1 MIVNMMKFG
10 IFLLA
15 SKYADS
21 LNFDRKTTN
30 VPYQFDPRIHNFGN
44 VGVGGLF
51 HSFLARPF
59 TKLIDLAAY
68 DGRNIRV
75 DIIKNLK
82 IEKPKF
88 VADFCSGTGT
98 STEALKECFKDAVVT
113 GVDTSREMLRIAKI
127 FTENINYIEDNVESV
142 QLEEKQDLITIIFA
156 LHEVPQEF
164 RIIILEN
171 IKKNLKDDGKMLIVD
186 IDTSYIPSESMLSG
200 EPYVQDYLKNI
211 DSDVLKVFPNSTKEI
226 YIDGHVRIWK
236 T

>member
-1 MIVNMMKFG
+1 MMK
-10 IFLLA
+10 ISLFLIA
-15 SKYADS
+15 SKYVNS
-21 LNFDRKTTN
+21 LNFNRKSTE

-51 HSFLARPF
+51 HSFMARPF

-82 IEKPKF
+82 IENPEF

-98 STEALKECFKDAVVT
+98 STEALRKCFKDAVVT
-113 GVDTSREMLRIAKI
+113 GVDTSREMLRVAKI
-127 FTENINYIEDNVESV
+127 FTENINYIEANAETVE
-142 QLEEKQDLITIIFA
+142 LETKQDLITIIFA
-156 LHEVPQEF
+156 LHEIPQEA

-171 IKKNLKDDGKMLIVD
+171 IKKNLNENGKILIVD

-211 DSDVLKVFPNSTKEI
+211 DTDVLKVFPKSTKEI

>member
-1 MIVNMMKFG
+1 MMK
-10 IFLLA
+10 ISLFLIA

-21 LNFDRKTTN
+21 LNFDSKTTQA
-30 VPYQFDPRIHNFGN
+30 PYQFDPRIHNFGN

-51 HSFLARPF
+51 HSFMARPF

-113 GVDTSREMLRIAKI
+113 GVDTSREMLRVAKI
-127 FTENINYIEDNVESV
+127 FTKNINYLEDNAETVE
-142 QLEEKQDLITIIFA
+142 LEEKQDLITIMFA
-156 LHEVPQEF
+156 LHEVPREA
-164 RIIILEN
+164 RLIILEN
-171 IKKNLKDDGKMLIVD
+171 IKNNLKKNGKMLIVD

-211 DSDVLKVFPNSTKEI
+211 DTDVLKVFPNSTMEV
-226 YIDGHVRIWK
+226 YIEGHVRIWRS
-236 T
+236 

>member
-1 MIVNMMKFG
+1 
-10 IFLLA
+10 
-15 SKYADS
+15 
-21 LNFDRKTTN
+21 
-30 VPYQFDPRIHNFGN
+30 
-44 VGVGGLF
+44 
-51 HSFLARPF
+51 
-59 TKLIDLAAY
+59 LIDLAAY

-98 STEALKECFKDAVVT
+98 STEALRECFKDAVVT
-113 GVDTSREMLRIAKI
+113 GVDTSREMLRVAKF
-127 FTENINYIEDNVESV
+127 FTKNINYLEDNAETVE
-142 QLEEKQDLITIIFA
+142 LETKQDLIAIMFS
-156 LHEVPQEF
+156 LHEIPQEF

-211 DSDVLKVFPNSTKEI
+211 DNDVLKVFPKSIKEV
-226 YIDGHVRIWK
+226 YIEGHVRIWRS
-236 T
+236 

>member
-1 MIVNMMKFG
+1 MKIG
-10 IFLLA
+10 LFLLA

-21 LNFDRKTTN
+21 LNFDSKTTQA
-30 VPYQFDPRIHNFGN
+30 PYQFDPRIHNFGN

-51 HSFLARPF
+51 HSFMARPF

-82 IEKPKF
+82 IETPKF

-113 GVDTSREMLRIAKI
+113 GVDTSREMLRVAKM
-127 FTENINYIEDNVESV
+127 FTKNIDYIEANAETVE
-142 QLEEKQDLITIIFA
+142 LETKQDLITIIFA
-156 LHEVPQEF
+156 LHEIPRDA

-171 IKKNLKDDGKMLIVD
+171 IKKNLNDNGKMLIVD

-200 EPYVQDYLKNI
+200 EPYVQDYLNHI
-211 DSDVLKVFPNSTKEI
+211 DTDVLKVFPNSTKEV
-226 YIDGHVRIWK
+226 YIEGHVRIWK

>member
-1 MIVNMMKFG
+1 M
-10 IFLLA
+10 
-15 SKYADS
+15 
-21 LNFDRKTTN
+21 
-30 VPYQFDPRIHNFGN
+30 
-44 VGVGGLF
+44 
-51 HSFLARPF
+51 ARPF

-113 GVDTSREMLRIAKI
+113 GVDTSREMLRVAKI
-127 FTENINYIEDNVESV
+127 FTKNINYLEDNAETVE
-142 QLEEKQDLITIIFA
+142 LEEKQDLITIMFA
-156 LHEVPQEF
+156 LHEIPQEA
-164 RIIILEN
+164 RLIILEN
-171 IKKNLKDDGKMLIVD
+171 IKKNLNDDGKMLIVD

-211 DSDVLKVFPNSTKEI
+211 DEDIVTVFPNSIKEV

>member
-1 MIVNMMKFG
+1 MMKIG
-10 IFLLA
+10 LFLLA

-21 LNFDRKTTN
+21 LNFDSKTTQA
-30 VPYQFDPRIHNFGN
+30 PYQFDPRIHNFGN

-51 HSFLARPF
+51 HSFMARPF

-82 IEKPKF
+82 IETPKF

-113 GVDTSREMLRIAKI
+113 GVDTSREMLRVAKM
-127 FTENINYIEDNVESV
+127 FTKNIDYIEANAETVE
-142 QLEEKQDLITIIFA
+142 LETKQDLITIIFA
-156 LHEVPQEF
+156 LHEIPRDA

-171 IKKNLKDDGKMLIVD
+171 IKKNLNDNGKMLIVD

-200 EPYVQDYLKNI
+200 EPYVQDYLNHI
-211 DSDVLKVFPNSTKEI
+211 DTDVLKVFPNSTKEV
-226 YIDGHVRIWK
+226 YIEGHVRIWK